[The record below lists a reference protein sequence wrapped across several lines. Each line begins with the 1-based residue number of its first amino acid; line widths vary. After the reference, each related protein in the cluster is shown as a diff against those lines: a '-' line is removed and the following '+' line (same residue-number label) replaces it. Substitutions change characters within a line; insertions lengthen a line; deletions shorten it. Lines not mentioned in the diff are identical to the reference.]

1 MQEAVGL
8 LDSISEFCRRA
19 NMAESTFGRRA
30 VNDGKF
36 VARLRDG
43 ARITPETLE
52 RVSEFLTTRGV
63 SAPASPPELM
73 PLMRVLPAPEGP
85 SRRSP
90 TKDVPS
96 RNFRFFDNRQKY
108 LLFVNT
114 CGEKETIARRVG
126 LELAH
131 LHPAPPAV
139 RVFDAG
145 MGDGTVLT
153 RVMREMHRRLPTLP
167 FYVVGK
173 EISLED
179 ARLSLEKMA
188 DRFHEHPATVLV
200 VTNMYYTEAPWLTPK
215 TLTAATSLVWHE
227 VALTGSTAAEFS
239 EQITALEPFLGKV
252 WQAKHSAKT
261 GNPVYERPVALV
273 IYRDDF
279 RFLLHDVIPEQ
290 GRARADYDLVIASQP
305 YRARVPV
312 EFKASKVVAP
322 LSRALRP
329 GGRLLGIHSCGRDP
343 GLEIVRK
350 VWPDEDPFK
359 TSRHD
364 ILRAVRSE
372 LGRDARL
379 FNFNAYADQRAV
391 FRYDM
396 HTLPSEI
403 ANSIGT
409 STLFA
414 AWNAAVYVAQID
426 DERLAEVVGTRR
438 YLDATREVLQAHG
451 QLWFLDEVLRH
462 LAQTRLRMTPHRP
475 PKKPS
480 SPDRDRQPL
489 DIAAVAA
496 EMVACGSLEMGADS
510 PEDARRIAGLLP
522 AGTPVYVNHLPRHN
536 LEHTL
541 KALIALREAN
551 LEPVPHVAARRIASR
566 EATKAFLEKAVRL
579 AGVAKV
585 LLIGGDVP
593 VPAGPYA
600 EGAALLRDGLLADC
614 GLSQVAL
621 PGYPEGHPH
630 ISTANLNA
638 ALEAET
644 RARRAAGPR
653 RRASSRSS
661 RSPRTASSSIA
672 PTSPGVR
679 QVCRSMWV
687 SPAPPARS
695 HCSALRSA
703 VG

>member
-36 VARLRDG
+36 VSRLRDG

-52 RVSEFLTTRGV
+52 RVSVFLTTRGIV
-63 SAPASPPELM
+63 APASPRELI
-73 PLMRVLPAPEGP
+73 PLVRVAPAPSSSQPLLPA
-85 SRRSP
+85 R
-90 TKDVPS
+90 DAPS

-114 CGEKETIARRVG
+114 CGEKQTIANRVA

-131 LHPAPPAV
+131 LHPTPPAV

-153 RVMREMHRRLPTLP
+153 RAMREMHRRFPTLP
-167 FYVVGK
+167 FYIVGK

-179 ARLSLEKMA
+179 VRLSLDKMA

-215 TLTAATSLVWHE
+215 TLSAATSLLWHQ
-227 VALTGSTAAEFS
+227 VALSGSTAAEFS
-239 EQITALEPFLGKV
+239 EQITAIEPMLGKV
-252 WQAKHSAKT
+252 WQARHSSKT

-279 RFLLHDVIPEQ
+279 RFLLDEVIPAQ

-312 EFKASKVVAP
+312 EFKASKVIAP

-329 GGRLLGIHSCGRDP
+329 GGRLLGIHSFGRDP

-350 VWPDEDPFK
+350 IWPDEDPFK

-364 ILRAVRSE
+364 ILRAVRAE
-372 LGRDARL
+372 FGKEARHY
-379 FNFNAYADQRAV
+379 NFNAYADQRAV

-403 ANSIGT
+403 ADSIGT

-426 DERLAEVVGTRR
+426 DERLGDVVGTRR

-451 QLWFLDEVLRH
+451 QLWFLDESYVISR
-462 LAQTRLRMTPHRP
+462 
-475 PKKPS
+475 K
-480 SPDRDRQPL
+480 RD
-489 DIAAVAA
+489 
-496 EMVACGSLEMGADS
+496 
-510 PEDARRIAGLLP
+510 
-522 AGTPVYVNHLPRHN
+522 
-536 LEHTL
+536 
-541 KALIALREAN
+541 
-551 LEPVPHVAARRIASR
+551 
-566 EATKAFLEKAVRL
+566 
-579 AGVAKV
+579 
-585 LLIGGDVP
+585 
-593 VPAGPYA
+593 
-600 EGAALLRDGLLADC
+600 
-614 GLSQVAL
+614 
-621 PGYPEGHPH
+621 
-630 ISTANLNA
+630 
-638 ALEAET
+638 
-644 RARRAAGPR
+644 
-653 RRASSRSS
+653 
-661 RSPRTASSSIA
+661 
-672 PTSPGVR
+672 
-679 QVCRSMWV
+679 
-687 SPAPPARS
+687 
-695 HCSALRSA
+695 
-703 VG
+703 